1 MDLVRQLNSDDDATR
16 IEEALQ
22 ADHRLQAKLHPSVVL
37 LHDVVEI
44 LAGPDFHWIR
54 TPEVE
59 LAIHS
64 HHPQGRMTG
73 FVSIQRDTVRMRVMF
88 QRLANEC
95 FRGRLATRSTEIELH
110 SVPLTIDRAIQI
122 RQLATNL
129 NKGFIDTPTTAHW
142 PLEPPPTLFAR
153 FGIANHPSQNR
164 RMRDS

>member
-1 MDLVRQLNSDDDATR
+1 LRDLGRQLNSDDDATR

-64 HHPQGRMTG
+64 HHPQNDWVGVHPTCYCADACD
-73 FVSIQRDTVRMRVMF
+73 VSAPGER
-88 QRLANEC
+88 RLA
-95 FRGRLATRSTEIELH
+95 R
-110 SVPLTIDRAIQI
+110 
-122 RQLATNL
+122 
-129 NKGFIDTPTTAHW
+129 
-142 PLEPPPTLFAR
+142 PPCHA
-153 FGIANHPSQNR
+153 
-164 RMRDS
+164 